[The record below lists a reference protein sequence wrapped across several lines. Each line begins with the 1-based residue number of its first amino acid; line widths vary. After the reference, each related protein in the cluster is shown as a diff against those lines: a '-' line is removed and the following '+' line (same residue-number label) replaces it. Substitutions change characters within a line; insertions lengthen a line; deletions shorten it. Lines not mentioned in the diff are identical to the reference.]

1 MSVLVGEGLA
11 KSYGDHDVFVDIHL
25 RVEHGDRIGLV
36 GPNGS
41 GKTTLLRILAG
52 LESPDAGTVRRAR
65 SIRVGYLPQDAPVPR
80 EDRTL
85 WADLEQVFAPLLA
98 QAEALR
104 ALEARMTE
112 PGLSEAQMDA
122 LLAEYGAMQ
131 EAFEQAGGY
140 AIDHRIRSVL
150 MGLGLPE
157 ELWHRPLAHLSGG
170 QRTRALLARLLLEE
184 PPLLLLDEP
193 TNHLDV
199 AAVEWLEQQL
209 LAWKGALV
217 VVSHD
222 RYFLDT
228 VVTRIWELTHGRL
241 DVYRGD
247 YSHYRRQREER
258 LAHWRAEYAR
268 QQRFIQETQEFIRR
282 YRAGQRSKEARG
294 RETRLRRFLETE
306 ALPPPPQEQRI
317 RLPLQ
322 AATRSG
328 ERVLYTRRLVVG
340 YRLAGDNGTSA
351 SVPVLEVPDLE
362 LRRGQ
367 VVALLGPNGAGKTTL
382 VRTFLG
388 ELEPLQ
394 GTVRLGVGVEVGYL
408 PQRHDRFLDPGRTVL
423 DTVLDVR
430 NMPVGQARS
439 YLAQFLFR
447 GEEVFQRVGS
457 LSGGQRSRL
466 ALACLTLRGA
476 NFLVLDEPTNHLD
489 LDSQE
494 ILEDALR
501 RFDGTVL
508 LVTHDRALVDALAT
522 ELWWVMPGTGSEPG
536 RLEVFRGT
544 WRQWLQER
552 AREGADSL
560 DGAAPGRRPTA
571 QDGSTPRSSWE
582 DLRAERRRRQAE
594 RKRQQALQA
603 LEDRIHGLEQRLE
616 QLDMAL
622 AAAGQAQ
629 DLARI
634 QALEAERRTLER
646 RLEQE
651 MDHWTALA
659 EAVETT

>member
-11 KSYGDHDVFVDIHL
+11 KSYGAHDVFVDVHL

-41 GKTTLLRILAG
+41 GKTTLLRILA
-52 LESPDAGTVRRAR
+52 EMEPPDAGTVRRAR
-65 SIRVGYLPQDAPVPR
+65 SIRMGYLPQDAPVSR
-80 EDRTL
+80 EEHTL
-85 WADLEQVFAPLLA
+85 WADLEQVFASLLA

-112 PGLSEAQMDA
+112 PGLSEAQVDA
-122 LLAEYGAMQ
+122 LLAEYGTMQ

-140 AIDHRIRSVL
+140 AIEHRIRTVL
-150 MGLGLPE
+150 TGLGLPK

-228 VVTRIWELTHGRL
+228 VVTRVWELAHRRL
-241 DVYRGD
+241 DVYRGN

-258 LAHWRAEYAR
+258 LARWRAEYAR
-268 QQRFIQETQEFIRR
+268 QQHFIRETQAFIRR
-282 YRAGQRSKEARG
+282 YRAGQRSREARG
-294 RETRLRRFLETE
+294 RETRLQRFLETE
-306 ALPPPPQEQRI
+306 ALPPPPQEQRM

-322 AATRSG
+322 ATTRSG
-328 ERVLYTRRLVVG
+328 ERVLYTRRLAVG
-340 YRLAGDNGTSA
+340 YRLAEDNGA
-351 SVPVLEVPDLE
+351 SGAMRVLEVPDLE

-382 VRTFLG
+382 VRTLLG
-388 ELEPLQ
+388 ELDPLQ
-394 GTVRLGVGVEVGYL
+394 GQVHLGVGVVVGYL
-408 PQRHDRFLDPGRTVL
+408 PQQHHRLLDPDRTVL
-423 DTVLDVR
+423 DSVLDVR
-430 NMPVGQARS
+430 PMPVGQARS

-447 GEEVFQRVGS
+447 GEEVFQPVGS

-466 ALACLTLRGA
+466 ALACLALQGA

-494 ILEDALR
+494 ILEEALR
-501 RFDGTVL
+501 GFDGTVL

-522 ELWWVMPGTGSEPG
+522 ELWWVTPGNGGAPG

-544 WRQWLQER
+544 WRQWRQER
-552 AREGADSL
+552 AQEGGDSPV
-560 DGAAPGRRPTA
+560 GPTA
-571 QDGSTPRSSWE
+571 ENRSTAPDRSTAHLSWAA
-582 DLRAERRRRQAE
+582 LRAERRRRQAE
-594 RKRQQALQA
+594 RKRQQTLQA
-603 LEDRIHGLEQRLE
+603 LEDRIHELEQRLE
-616 QLDMAL
+616 RLDMAL
-622 AAAGQAQ
+622 AEAGQAQ
-629 DLARI
+629 DLARL
-634 QALEAERRTLER
+634 QALEAERRALER

-651 MDHWTALA
+651 MEHWTALA